1 VVARRADLAWL
12 ERRPLHGRRV
22 VVTRA
27 RAQASGLA
35 ATLRGLGADVVE
47 LPAIRINPR
56 IESGEVRR
64 AVESIGS
71 YALVC
76 LTSPNGVE
84 LLFAAMAE
92 RGLDARAL
100 ANATV
105 AAIGPGTAR
114 ALRAHG
120 LIPDIVPPRSIAES
134 LVESL
139 REVDVAGRP
148 VLIAR
153 AAEARDVLPDAM
165 REREARV
172 DVVPLYET
180 VREPATAEAVE
191 LARGAD
197 YLTFTSSS
205 TARYFAESVGPGFES
220 EARVVSI
227 GPVTSETLREL
238 GLGVDVEAERHDP
251 DGLLEALVADA
262 ATGRS

>member
-1 VVARRADLAWL
+1 
-12 ERRPLHGRRV
+12 
-22 VVTRA
+22 
-27 RAQASGLA
+27 
-35 ATLRGLGADVVE
+35 
-47 LPAIRINPR
+47 
-56 IESGEVRR
+56 
-64 AVESIGS
+64 
-71 YALVC
+71 
-76 LTSPNGVE
+76 
-84 LLFAAMAE
+84 MAE

-100 ANATV
+100 ASATV

-139 REVDVAGRP
+139 REVEVAGRP
-148 VLIAR
+148 VLVAR
-153 AAEARDVLPDAM
+153 AAEARDVLPDAL

-180 VREPATAEAVE
+180 VREPAAAEAVE
-191 LARGAD
+191 LARRAD

-205 TARYFAESVGPGFES
+205 TARYFAESVGPDFVA

-238 GLGVDVEAERHDP
+238 GFGVDVEADRHDP
-251 DGLLEALVADA
+251 DGLLQALVADA
-262 ATGRS
+262 TEG